1 MQPTNLKYTTFKGEN
16 GFVNTTE
23 EAKALL
29 SEGNKIVFVNV
40 KNVKGLQNNAFHTYK
55 EAQIFADSLTAQY
68 PANTIYIN
76 IQSTEVAEAEEIDF

>member
-1 MQPTNLKYTTFKGEN
+1 MRSTNLKYTTFTGEN

-40 KNVKGLQNNAFHTYK
+40 KNVKG
-55 EAQIFADSLTAQY
+55 
-68 PANTIYIN
+68 
-76 IQSTEVAEAEEIDF
+76 

>member
-40 KNVKGLQNNAFHTYK
+40 KNVKGLQNKTMPFIHTKKHKYLL
-55 EAQIFADSLTAQY
+55 IH
-68 PANTIYIN
+68 
-76 IQSTEVAEAEEIDF
+76 

>member
-23 EAKALL
+23 EAKYIKEFRL
-29 SEGNKIVFVNV
+29 STRKGIRL
-40 KNVKGLQNNAFHTYK
+40 KGLQNNAFHTYK